1 MLVVEPRKIRI
12 DTRAQLHL
20 ISCTYKLIVICIH
33 SSLQIVSTIVKNRV
47 WPAAVHLINAHAAV
61 DPPRT
66 DVEERNNTRHPI
78 CTVLF
83 RYSPLAHPLAFI
95 SGPRSIPQQGQKKI
109 YFVPSSSFFRAFERP
124 EIPIRIHVFLPKL
137 LLHKTF
143 DLQLIPC
150 RKVTWLGVRF

>member
-12 DTRAQLHL
+12 DTQAQVHL
-20 ISCTYKLIVICIH
+20 ISCTYKLIVICVH
-33 SSLQIVSTIVKNRV
+33 SSLQIVSTGVKNRV

-83 RYSPLAHPLAFI
+83 RYSPLAHSLAFI
-95 SGPRSIPQQGQKKI
+95 SGPRSILQQGQKNSI
-109 YFVPSSSFFRAFERP
+109 SDHPHPSFELSSILRFPSGSMCFFRSSSSTR
-124 EIPIRIHVFLPKL
+124 H
-137 LLHKTF
+137 
-143 DLQLIPC
+143 LISN
-150 RKVTWLGVRF
+150 